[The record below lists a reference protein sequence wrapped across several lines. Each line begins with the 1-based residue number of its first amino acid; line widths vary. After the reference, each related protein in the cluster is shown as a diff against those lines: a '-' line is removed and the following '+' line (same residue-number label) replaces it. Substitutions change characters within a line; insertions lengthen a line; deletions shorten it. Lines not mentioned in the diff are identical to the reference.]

1 MRPKIFVIA
10 AGVPGSIGREF
21 VRELRRKME
30 HIDVVACR
38 PLCQTEGYS
47 AAYTEL
53 VYKKFFEN
61 LKRRSGLKG
70 ADALRCANVV
80 LIYLERSD
88 GSSDKLMEKFGTEAL
103 VLPIGGVNI
112 ETVELHTS
120 NQRNNVLNDLV
131 ERGKRTIERSQKLLS
146 AIAEEVT
153 NRDNRTCLLL
163 PPKNFGKGMGRVRQ
177 CVNGAALDGV
187 EIEEFNKRV
196 KAVENTL
203 PKQKKG
209 NRRYFVGAKG
219 LIFESPTKAGPRHGQ
234 VPDWGSKCHDASC
247 IVRGKIRFGISY
259 DQNFHYDCDLPKGR
273 GRSFPSCHGVKK
285 LERGRGHANIA
296 PNDNVR

>member
-1 MRPKIFVIA
+1 M
-10 AGVPGSIGREF
+10 
-21 VRELRRKME
+21 
-30 HIDVVACR
+30 
-38 PLCQTEGYS
+38 
-47 AAYTEL
+47 

-163 PPKNFGKGMGRVRQ
+163 PPKNFGKGMGRVSH
-177 CVNGAALDGV
+177 CVHGAALDGV
-187 EIEEFNKRV
+187 EVEEFKKRV
-196 KAVENTL
+196 KAVESTL

-209 NRRYFVGAKG
+209 NRRFFVGAKG

-234 VPDWGSKCHDASC
+234 VPDWGSKYHDASC

-259 DQNFHYDCDLPKGR
+259 DQNFHYDCDLPKGVE
-273 GRSFPSCHGVKK
+273 RSFPSCHGVKK
-285 LERGRGHANIA
+285 LERGKGHANIA